1 MFRMTRSRWTVTGL
15 LGVLALGMIV
25 TCGTTQMPGS
35 SYQGLLP
42 QLSTEEKGLAE
53 ELEGHVRHLALTI
66 GERHLHRFDA
76 LKRTERYI
84 QEELER
90 KGYEVHRQPYKA
102 RGKEV
107 ANLWVEIPGVSE
119 PGKVVVIGAHYD
131 TVPGTPGA
139 NDNGSGVA
147 ALLALARRF
156 AVKNKTPPAKTLRF
170 VAFVNEEPPY
180 FHTEEMGSLVYARR
194 CRERREQVEAMLALE
209 TMGYFSDEPG
219 SQQYPFPFSL
229 FYPDR
234 GNFIAVV
241 GNTSSR
247 ALVRR
252 VVRQFRERARFPS
265 EGAAVP
271 GFITGVG
278 WSDHWSF
285 WQVGYKA
292 AMITDTAPFRFAHYH
307 EATDTPDKLDY
318 ERLARVVEGLVHV
331 VGDLTGR

>member
-1 MFRMTRSRWTVTGL
+1 
-15 LGVLALGMIV
+15 
-25 TCGTTQMPGS
+25 
-35 SYQGLLP
+35 
-42 QLSTEEKGLAE
+42 
-53 ELEGHVRHLALTI
+53 
-66 GERHLHRFDA
+66 
-76 LKRTERYI
+76 
-84 QEELER
+84 
-90 KGYEVHRQPYKA
+90 
-102 RGKEV
+102 
-107 ANLWVEIPGVSE
+107 
-119 PGKVVVIGAHYD
+119 
-131 TVPGTPGA
+131 
-139 NDNGSGVA
+139 
-147 ALLALARRF
+147 
-156 AVKNKTPPAKTLRF
+156 
-170 VAFVNEEPPY
+170 
-180 FHTEEMGSLVYARR
+180 
-194 CRERREQVEAMLALE
+194 
-209 TMGYFSDEPG
+209 MGYFSDEPG